1 MILCTDQ
8 TVLYHFSHSAELWF
22 LLRLIVLKGRWRKVQ
37 DTDLWDSLVQ
47 DVAEVVWNI
56 LWKPAV
62 MGGKREED
70 PKTEPKVRLFS
81 KKQKLKNNF
90 CPNPMVKDSKNY
102 GTAHHY

>member
-8 TVLYHFSHSAELWF
+8 IAPYHFSYSADLWF

-62 MGGKREED
+62 TEGSGRRT
-70 PKTEPKVRLFS
+70 PKQNPKWDSS

-90 CPNPMVKDSKNY
+90 CPNLMVKDSKNY